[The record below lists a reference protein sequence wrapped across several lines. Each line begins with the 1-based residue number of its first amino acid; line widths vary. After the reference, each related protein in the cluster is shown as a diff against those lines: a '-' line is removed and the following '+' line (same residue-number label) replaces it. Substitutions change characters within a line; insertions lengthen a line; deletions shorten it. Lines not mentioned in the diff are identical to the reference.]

1 MGMLICPSCGVNVLA
16 EPSTDGLFE
25 NKYKILDRIASG
37 GMGTVFRAEQLGL
50 NRMVAIKVL
59 QTANVTQKT
68 VQRFQQEAQSLAKLN
83 HPNLVKV
90 MEMGSTRYGQP
101 FMVMELV
108 DGVGLDKLIEQHGRL
123 EVDRALRIFVQV
135 CEGLEYVHAYEIVHR
150 DLKPSNIMLI
160 DPDGEKPLVKL
171 VDFGIA
177 KMMDASETMD
187 LTRTG
192 EVFGTPAYMSPEQA
206 QGGALDE
213 RSDIYSLGCVLYE
226 TLTGAPPFTG
236 QSQVDLIM
244 RHVSDKPRPM
254 SATSRGQH
262 FPNSLESIVQQM
274 LEKEPKDRPQSMTE
288 LSQQLQR
295 VMRDNR
301 GWYHIAVPRLAVSGR
316 ENQILMVAC
325 AVILLVCI
333 CGSVMFIINRL
344 GTRESYETAS
354 TTIERPIEDAITGTS
369 TATGADD
376 LIEETASLVM
386 KEGHNSRIKLKS
398 FVMPSDYPMLG
409 QRQDKYVTSFT
420 AERDARLDDKIMPYV
435 ANFPLIELIL
445 PDANLT
451 SKSIPEMLKLNRLQ
465 HLAVDGIKFSHSDWQ
480 ALSGLHELAILS
492 AGKAGLD
499 EGCLRNIANFKEL
512 TKLFISFNPN
522 VNDDAIAA
530 LERGRVPLTRLD
542 VTATGITDRGVLT
555 ISQMP
560 YIADL
565 RMGQVHVSDKCLPYL
580 TRMPEL
586 RMLDLSDNP
595 QITDQGLRTF
605 KPVHLLKLRLCASP
619 QISAQA
625 LADFKRNNPDCF
637 VVTRDPGRQSR
648 GFILGG

>member
-1 MGMLICPSCGVNVLA
+1 MGMLICPSCGANVLA
-16 EPSTDGLFE
+16 EPSSDGLFE

-59 QTANVTQKT
+59 QTANVTEKT

-123 EVDRALRIFVQV
+123 EVDRALKIFVQV

-160 DPDGEKPLVKL
+160 DPQGEQPTVKL

-177 KMMDASETMD
+177 KMMDASETMN

-206 QGGALDE
+206 QGSALDQ

-226 TLTGAPPFTG
+226 ALTGAPPFTG
-236 QSQVDLIM
+236 QSHVDLIM
-244 RHVSDKPRPM
+244 RQVSDQPRPM
-254 SATSRGQH
+254 SVACKGQH

-301 GWYHIAVPRLAVSGR
+301 GWYHIVVPRLAVGGR
-316 ENQILMVAC
+316 ENQLFMAAC
-325 AVILLVCI
+325 AVILLI
-333 CGSVMFIINRL
+333 FISGSVIFIINRL
-344 GTRESYETAS
+344 GARESYETAS
-354 TTIERPIEDAITGTS
+354 TTIERPVESVITGTAGGS
-369 TATGADD
+369 DD

-398 FVMPSDYPMLG
+398 FVVPSDYSMLA
-409 QRQDKYVTSFT
+409 QRQDKYVTSFA
-420 AERDARLDDKIMPYV
+420 AERDARLDDDIMPYV
-435 ANFPLIELIL
+435 ANFPLNELIL
-445 PDANLT
+445 PEARLT
-451 SKSIPEMLKLNRLQ
+451 SKSIPEILKLNRLQ
-465 HLAVDGIKFSHSDWQ
+465 HLSVDGIKFNHADWQ
-480 ALSGLHELAILS
+480 ALSGLRELSILS

-499 EGCLRNIANFKEL
+499 EGCLRNIANFREL
-512 TKLFISFNPN
+512 TKLFISFNPQ

-530 LERGRVPLTRLD
+530 LERGHVPLTRLD
-542 VTATGITDRGVLT
+542 VTATGITDRGVQA

-560 YIADL
+560 EIADL
-565 RMGQVHVSDKCLPYL
+565 RMSAVHVSDKCLPYL

-586 RMLDLSDNP
+586 RMLDLSGDP

-605 KPVHLLKLRLCASP
+605 KPVHLLKLRLVASP

-625 LADFKRNNPDCF
+625 LADFKRNNPACF
-637 VVTRDPGRQSR
+637 IVIRDPGHQSR
-648 GFILGG
+648 ALFGS